1 MIGLAFNLVERY
13 LLERHD
19 EAALVAAL
27 QAGGFADAD
36 PWLDALKYPN
46 ADFLRWAGAAA
57 VLDGVGFDDFLRRLG
72 HWAMPQLVRRYTLLT
87 VTGSSREQRV
97 AELSTIVLPQL
108 RRVLIG
114 LSGTDF
120 TMDCQAGNIDLAYP
134 SRGLLCPAIE
144 GALIGLGE
152 HLGAPLQVQHTRCA
166 REAGGE
172 SCDFHVDFGVQA
184 IA

>member
-27 QAGGFADAD
+27 QASGFAEAD
-36 PWLDALKYPN
+36 PWLDALGYPE

-72 HWAMPQLVRRYTLLT
+72 RWAMPQLVRRYTLLT
-87 VTGSSREQRV
+87 VAGRTLEQRIGD
-97 AELSTIVLPQL
+97 LYTIVLPQL
-108 RRVLIG
+108 RRVLVG
-114 LSGTDF
+114 LSGADF
-120 TMDCQAGNIDLAYP
+120 TIQYQGSGADLAYP

-144 GALIGLGE
+144 GALTGLGD
-152 HLGAPLQVQHTRCA
+152 HLNAPLRVRHLRCA
-166 REAGGE
+166 REAGGDCC
-172 SCDFHVDFGVQA
+172 SFHVDIPMPVA
-184 IA
+184 A